1 MTASSKPICVVGS
14 INQDLVAST
23 PRIPAPGE
31 TILGS
36 DFAQFAGGKGGNQA
50 YAAARLG
57 APTRMIGAV
66 GDDNFGEALSAGLSA
81 VGVDVSGVRRV
92 AEPTGIAI
100 IAHAPGGEN
109 SIIVIPGANSMV
121 SRTHLD
127 AERKHIREAG
137 MIMAQL
143 EIPIET
149 VEYLGSLAAEM
160 QVPFLLDPAPAVSL
174 SRELLRCVTWLTP
187 NENEQQIL
195 LGAERLEPSEAA
207 RLLLLMGVRNV
218 ALKLGPKGVYLAGA
232 DCEQGYVPGF
242 AVQAVD
248 TTGAGDVFNAAFAVG
263 LTRGMPAHEAAH
275 FACAAAAISVTRK
288 GAQNSAP
295 ELTQVEDILR
305 RKGVEPAVGLCREPR
320 RNS

>member
-36 DFAQFAGGKGGNQA
+36 DFASFAGGKGGNQA

-66 GDDNFGEALSAGLSA
+66 GEDSFGETLSAGLTA
-81 VGVDVSGVRRV
+81 AGVDVSGVRRV
-92 AEPTGIAI
+92 AGPTGIAI

-109 SIIVIPGANSMV
+109 SIIVIPGANSKV
-121 SRTHLD
+121 SKEHLD
-127 AERKHIREAG
+127 AERKHVREAG
-137 MIMAQL
+137 VIMAQL

-149 VEYLGSLAAEM
+149 VEYLGFIAAELGI
-160 QVPFLLDPAPAVSL
+160 PFLLDPAPAQSL
-174 SRELLRCVTWLTP
+174 SRNLLQSVTWLTP

-195 LGAERLEPSEAA
+195 LRAESPEPREAA
-207 RLLLLMGVRNV
+207 RLLLKMGVRNV
-218 ALKLGPKGVYLAGA
+218 ALKLGPRGVYLAGA
-232 DCEQGYVPGF
+232 DCVPGYVPGF
-242 AVQAVD
+242 SVEALD

-263 LTRGMPAHEAAH
+263 LIRGMQARDAAR
-275 FACAAAAISVTRK
+275 FGSAAAAISVTRK
-288 GAQNSAP
+288 GAQTSAP
-295 ELTQVEDILR
+295 ELTEVEEFLLR
-305 RKGVEPAVGLCREPR
+305 R
-320 RNS
+320 